1 VTAND
6 HPPVDP
12 LLAPLFAGFDAAGVR
27 WCVLRGEAFLAAP
40 GRDVDVLI
48 AAADKDS
55 AEDVIFA
62 VRGVALPR
70 RAHKWQRNYL
80 LVDPA
85 QKRSVTLDLVT
96 ALAYGPRH
104 QLLSDL
110 ARPCLGRRRR
120 RGAAFVLDPT
130 DAFWT
135 VLLHC
140 VLDKQEV
147 TARRAAELQAALD
160 HVNRPSEGETFF
172 ARLCPPGWSPDRA
185 LETARARDWAA
196 FAELGRT
203 VVRAKGLSDHDSRRD
218 PLDSF
223 GGIGR
228 RVARRAYIAFWRRTG
243 LGATPL
249 ALDAVEAA
257 GVDTL
262 VIGIWR
268 RPGRRD
274 VILLTGDDAARLAAA
289 LRSGGYS
296 RIGGSWVRATGTG
309 MEVVRVPRWQGQG
322 MSRDGFKAVFD
333 AGRPIGG
340 RTHCRRPSAEQAI
353 EAPRNA
359 SGEAVTGS
367 P

>member
-1 VTAND
+1 VNAGD
-6 HPPVDP
+6 HPLVDP
-12 LLAPLFAGFDAAGVR
+12 LLAQLFAGFTAAGVR

-48 AAADKDS
+48 AAADTDS

-62 VRGVALPR
+62 VRGAALPR

-80 LVDPA
+80 LVDSA

-110 ARPCLGRRRR
+110 GRPCLARRQR
-120 RGAAFVLDPT
+120 RGTVFVLDPT

-147 TARRAAELQAALD
+147 TPRRAAELHAALD

-185 LETARARDWAA
+185 LETARAGDWVA

-203 VVRAKGLSDHDSRRD
+203 VVRAQGLSDHDSRRD

-228 RVARRAYIAFWRRTG
+228 RVARRAYMAFWRRTG

-249 ALDAVEAA
+249 ALDAAEAA

-262 VIGIWR
+262 VTGIR
-268 RPGRRD
+268 RSPGLRS
-274 VILLTGDDAARLAAA
+274 VTLLTGDDAARLAAA
-289 LRSGGYS
+289 LRSGGYA
-296 RIGGSWVRATGTG
+296 RIGRSWVRATGTG
-309 MEVVRVPRWQGQG
+309 MEVVRVLRWQDQG
-322 MSRDGFKAVFD
+322 ISFEGFKAVFD

-340 RTHCRRPSAEQAI
+340 RTHCRRPRAEQVVG
-353 EAPRNA
+353 EPGNA

-367 P
+367 R